1 MSKENK
7 KKQCADNTDVKH
19 ENEVTTE
26 STQETNDIQSEGNDE
41 SVKND
46 NAANLAEEVAKW
58 QDKYVRLSAEFD
70 NFRKRTLKEK
80 MELIETASEDV
91 LKSVLVIMDDMDRA
105 IEANKKA
112 EDIAVMRTGSEL
124 IHKKLY
130 DILHNKGVKEIN
142 AMDCILDT
150 DLHEAIAKFP
160 VDDASKKGK
169 IIDVVEKGYKLKDK
183 VIRYAKVVVGE

>member
-7 KKQCADNTDVKH
+7 KKQCT
-19 ENEVTTE
+19 ENEDVNRDVEAITE
-26 STQETNDIQSEGNDE
+26 PTQENNDLQAEGNDE
-41 SVKND
+41 AIEND
-46 NAANLAEEVAKW
+46 NCAKLAEEAAKW

-91 LKSVLVIMDDMDRA
+91 LKSILIIMDDMDRA

-112 EDIAVMRTGSEL
+112 EDIAVIRTGSEL

-130 DILHNKGVKEIN
+130 DLLNNKGVREIN
-142 AMDCILDT
+142 AIDCELNT

-160 VDDASKKGK
+160 VEDEAKKGK

>member
-7 KKQCADNTDVKH
+7 KKQCT
-19 ENEVTTE
+19 ENEDVNRDVEAITE
-26 STQETNDIQSEGNDE
+26 PTQENNDLQAEGNDE
-41 SVKND
+41 AIEND
-46 NAANLAEEVAKW
+46 NCAKLAEEVAKW

-91 LKSVLVIMDDMDRA
+91 LKSILIIMDDMDRA

-112 EDIAVMRTGSEL
+112 EDIAVIRTGSEL

-130 DILHNKGVKEIN
+130 DLLNNKGVREIN
-142 AMDCILDT
+142 AIDCELNT

-160 VDDASKKGK
+160 VEDEAKKGK